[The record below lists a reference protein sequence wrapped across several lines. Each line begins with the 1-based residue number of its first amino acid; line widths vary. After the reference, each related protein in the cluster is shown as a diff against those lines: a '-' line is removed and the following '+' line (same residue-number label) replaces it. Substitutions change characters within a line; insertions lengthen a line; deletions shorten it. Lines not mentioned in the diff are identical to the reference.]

1 MKKSHMFLIW
11 LVYIVMVGVAF
22 DVMDLLIERNLL
34 SRWCVFFIGFMF
46 MFLGW
51 VGARLEIKMSKNKK
65 EQNNIT

>member
-1 MKKSHMFLIW
+1 MFLIW

-34 SRWCVFFIGFMF
+34 SRWCMFFIGFMF

-51 VGARLEIKMSKNKK
+51 VGTRLEIKMSKNKK
-65 EQNNIT
+65 EQNNIM